1 MADTPTRKE
10 RRAQRKLAKK
20 ALAKDPQGGQVVK
33 AAQAFEDGMALHQAG
48 QLAKA
53 EAAYQSAVTA
63 NGEFAEAHLNLGV
76 VLHAQENFDAALG
89 PIRRALTLNPA
100 MAEAHY
106 ALAAVYQDQDNP
118 EDAAAGFT
126 QALTIDPDFILAHC
140 LTWALSARFPVVEPR
155 LTAFLD
161 RMRHRPAFARAA
173 AL

>member
-76 VLHAQENFDAALG
+76 VLHAQGKFDAALG

-100 MAEAHY
+100 MAKAHY
-106 ALAAVYQDQDNP
+106 TLADVITIGVLLAFPGGIIWLPAL
-118 EDAAAGFT
+118 
-126 QALTIDPDFILAHC
+126 L
-140 LTWALSARFPVVEPR
+140 R
-155 LTAFLD
+155 
-161 RMRHRPAFARAA
+161 
-173 AL
+173 

>member
-53 EAAYQSAVTA
+53 EAAYQGAVTA

-76 VLHAQENFDAALG
+76 VLHA
-89 PIRRALTLNPA
+89 
-100 MAEAHY
+100 
-106 ALAAVYQDQDNP
+106 
-118 EDAAAGFT
+118 
-126 QALTIDPDFILAHC
+126 
-140 LTWALSARFPVVEPR
+140 
-155 LTAFLD
+155 
-161 RMRHRPAFARAA
+161 
-173 AL
+173 